1 MAELRRQQGLW
12 TMQIDTIARHRL
24 LNQRLLASTF
34 RHPAEVVAWLGAAQ
48 AQDYGGAKWSLG
60 MRLDPAAAVV
70 SDAAVEQAFDAG
82 AILRTH
88 VLRPT
93 WHFVAPEDI
102 RWLLA
107 LTAPRVHLLNAPYYR
122 RVGLDDELYAR
133 TREVLIRALAG
144 STFLTR
150 DELRQ
155 AQDAAQ
161 IAADVEL
168 RMAYILM
175 RAELDGL
182 ICSGPRRGKQFT
194 YALLDE
200 RVPPTASL
208 GREEALAELARRY
221 FTSHGPATAHDLARW
236 ASLTLEDVRAGLAA
250 SAAHLQSE
258 EVDGQ
263 TYWFAPAL
271 SAPPA
276 PQVEEPAAY
285 LLSIYDEYVIGYKEW
300 SAIAGA
306 EDATRLRALANDLTN
321 VVLVDGRIVGT
332 WKRAIDRRRATVTLR
347 PLRPLSATEMDAVAA
362 AANRMG
368 AFLDL
373 PVTLA

>member
-1 MAELRRQQGLW
+1 
-12 TMQIDTIARHRL
+12 MQIETIARHRL
-24 LNQRLLASTF
+24 LNQRLLASTL
-34 RHPAEVVAWLGAAQ
+34 RQPAEVVHWLGAAQ
-48 AQDYGGAKWSLG
+48 AQDYAGAKWSLG
-60 MRLDPAAAVV
+60 MRMDPNAATV

-93 WHFVAPEDI
+93 WHFVAPADI

-107 LTAPRVHLLNAPYYR
+107 LTAPRVHLLNALYYR
-122 RVGLDDELYAR
+122 RVGLDDDLYAR
-133 TREVLIRALAG
+133 AAAVLARALAG
-144 STFLTR
+144 GMYLTR

-155 AQDAAQ
+155 ALNAAH
-161 IAADVEL
+161 IAADIEL
-168 RMAYILM
+168 RMIYILM
-175 RAELDGL
+175 RAELEGL

-200 RVPPTASL
+200 RVPPAAPL

-250 SAAHLQSE
+250 NAAHLQAE

-263 TYWFAPAL
+263 TFWFSPAL
-271 SAPPA
+271 PAAAAPSS
-276 PQVEEPAAY
+276 QEPTAY

-300 SAIAGA
+300 SAIASA

-321 VVLVDGRIVGT
+321 VVLVDGRIMGT
-332 WKRAIDRRRATVTLR
+332 WKRAIDKRRATVTLR
-347 PLRPLSATEMDAVAA
+347 PLRALDPEEMDAVAA

-373 PVTLA
+373 PVTLD